1 MQIEIWRMNHDFH
14 HNQNYQKINEYQFI
28 NNMFF
33 GAKKKETIKV
43 DDTTSKDL
51 ELVTKMNHDLAKS
64 LDLKETLS
72 NSLELIIK
80 RINAQAANI
89 FLIDDKNQSFQCIAS
104 KHQAYL
110 EDFEIPITQGV
121 MGKAVVLKKCI
132 RVGDVRKDVREIAE
146 FYFDL
151 DNKTNFTTYSVLC
164 SPLIVS
170 DECIGVIHC
179 LNKKTNNKLFE
190 ENDRKLLETLSG
202 PAALAIRNARMAK
215 DLVDKNR
222 MQKEIEIVG
231 EIQKTLLSQ
240 NQKEKFPIAG
250 INIPAKVVS
259 GDFYNFAE
267 LTEGVYGFG
276 VADVS
281 GKGIKSSLLMSK
293 ASSLYRCLSKTNFS
307 AAELLNIL
315 NSEICETTSRGMFVT
330 MLIGIYDSKK
340 KELTLANAGHEPPL
354 IYDNEGNFSNFEE
367 AGPPLGIAPKFKFKE
382 TKINFSNSS
391 MYIFTDG
398 ITEIKDTKGNML
410 ESDGFKDY
418 IKKYQPIPNYE
429 RLNKIVEDII
439 KSGRIQK
446 DDLTIVV
453 VDGS

>member
-1 MQIEIWRMNHDFH
+1 MNNEFH
-14 HNQNYQKINEYQFI
+14 QSQNYQKFNEYQFI

-33 GAKKKETIKV
+33 GAKKTETIKV
-43 DDTTSKDL
+43 DNTSVKDL
-51 ELVTKMNHDLAKS
+51 ELVTKMGQEFAKT
-64 LDLKETLS
+64 LDLKETLQT
-72 NSLELIIK
+72 SLELIIK

-89 FLIDDKNQSFQCIAS
+89 FLIDNDKQNFQCIAS

-121 MGKAVVLKKCI
+121 MGKAALMKQCI
-132 RVGDVRKDVREIAE
+132 RVGDVRKDVRVIAE

-151 DNKTNFTTYSVLC
+151 DNKTNFTTHSVLC

-179 LNKKTNNKLFE
+179 LNKKTDNKLFE
-190 ENDRKLLETLSG
+190 ESDRKLLETLSG
-202 PAALAIRNARMAK
+202 PAALAIRNAKMAK
-215 DLVDKNR
+215 DLIVKNR
-222 MQKEIEIVG
+222 IEKEIEIVG

-240 NQKEKFPIAG
+240 NIKENFPIAG

-259 GDFYNFAE
+259 GDFYNFSE
-267 LTEGVYGFG
+267 LSNGVYGFG

-307 AAELLNIL
+307 AAGLLDIL
-315 NSEICETTSRGMFVT
+315 NTEICETTSRGMFVT
-330 MLIGIYDSKK
+330 MLVGIYDSNK
-340 KELTLANAGHEPPL
+340 KELTLSNAGHEPPL
-354 IYDNEGNFSNFEE
+354 IYSKDGNFSNFEE

-398 ITEIKDTKGNML
+398 ITEIRDAKGNML
-410 ESDGFKDY
+410 EAEGFKDY
-418 IKKYQPIPNYE
+418 IKKYQQIPNHE
-429 RLNKIVEDII
+429 RLNKIIEDII

-446 DDLTIVV
+446 DDLTIVT
-453 VDGS
+453 VDG

>member
-1 MQIEIWRMNHDFH
+1 M
-14 HNQNYQKINEYQFI
+14 
-28 NNMFF
+28 MFF
-33 GAKKKETIKV
+33 KSKKPENSEPAQKTQDNI
-43 DDTTSKDL
+43 DL
-51 ELVTKMNHDLAKS
+51 QIINKMNQEFAIS
-64 LDLKETLS
+64 LDLNETLQTA
-72 NSLELIIK
+72 LELIIA
-80 RINAQAANI
+80 RLNAQAANI
-89 FLIDDKNQSFQCIAS
+89 FLINSNRKKFECIAS
-104 KHQAYL
+104 LHQEYL
-110 EDFEIPITQGV
+110 EDYELDLKDGV
-121 MGKAVVLKKCI
+121 MGRAVELKKCI

-179 LNKKTNNKLFE
+179 LNKKTDNKLFE
-190 ENDRKLLETLSG
+190 ESDRKLLETLSG
-202 PAALAIRNARMAK
+202 PAALAIRNAKMAK
-215 DLVDKNR
+215 DLIVKNR
-222 MQKEIEIVG
+222 IEKEIEIVG

-240 NQKEKFPIAG
+240 NIKENFPIAG

-259 GDFYNFAE
+259 GDFYNFSE
-267 LTEGVYGFG
+267 LSNGVYGFG

-307 AAELLNIL
+307 AAGLLDIL
-315 NSEICETTSRGMFVT
+315 NTEICETTSRGMFVT
-330 MLIGIYDSKK
+330 MLVGIYDSNK
-340 KELTLANAGHEPPL
+340 KELTLSNAGHEPPL
-354 IYDNEGNFSNFEE
+354 IYSKDGNFSNFEE

-398 ITEIKDTKGNML
+398 ITEIRDAKGNML
-410 ESDGFKDY
+410 EAEGFKDY
-418 IKKYQPIPNYE
+418 IKKYQQIPNHE
-429 RLNKIVEDII
+429 RLNKIIEDII

-446 DDLTIVV
+446 DDLTIVT
-453 VDGS
+453 VDG